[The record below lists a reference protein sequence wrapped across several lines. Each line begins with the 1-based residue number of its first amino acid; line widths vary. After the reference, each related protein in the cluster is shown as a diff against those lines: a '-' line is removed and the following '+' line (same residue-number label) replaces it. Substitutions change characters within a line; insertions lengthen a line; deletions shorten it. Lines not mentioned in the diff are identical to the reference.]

1 MYTEKSRPADPSAGR
16 TFHLPATGTAVY
28 TAGHPQESKTMV
40 ILLTNSLGLT
50 SINNRRLADRLSTKL
65 GCAVVVPD
73 LFEGEPVTTGGA
85 VLEDGSGVEPSVAG
99 AIAATAEA
107 AIRSQEPQQQNTR
120 QTSLL
125 SLVKTFAVS
134 TVKGFLEDMWSA
146 RHTFEH
152 TLPLVQ
158 ATVAEILSVYRP
170 EKVAVLGYSFGAK
183 YVLHLLSK
191 DLPAKY
197 KAQQWANKPLRSSD
211 EGSSSNT
218 LPKSLLD
225 CIHCGVVVHPSLLEV
240 SDFKDVVKPMHI
252 VYGKDDELLS
262 EDMVR
267 KGLQVLSEKEPAVPV
282 EATVY
287 DNEEERANGAQPLP
301 HGFAVPGDYPESIV
315 GDRPDKVFSV
325 VTAWISENW

>member
-1 MYTEKSRPADPSAGR
+1 MYTDKPLPVNPPAGR

-28 TAGHPQESKTMV
+28 TAGQPQESKTMV

-50 SINNRRLADRLSTKL
+50 SINNRRLADRVSAKL

-107 AIRSQEPQQQNTR
+107 AIRSQDPQQQNPR
-120 QTSLL
+120 QPSLL

-158 ATVAEILSVYRP
+158 ATVTEILSVYHP

-183 YVLHLLSK
+183 YALHLLSK

-197 KAQQWANKPLRSSD
+197 KAQQWADKSSTTSTD
-211 EGSSSNT
+211 GSSSETAPNG
-218 LPKSLLD
+218 LLD
-225 CIHCGVVVHPSLLEV
+225 CLKCGVVVHPSLLEA
-240 SDFKDVVKPMHI
+240 SDFKDVVKPVHI
-252 VYGKDDELLS
+252 IYGKDDELLS
-262 EDMVR
+262 EDLIR
-267 KGLQVLSEKEPAVPV
+267 KGLHVLSEKEPTVPV
-282 EATVY
+282 ETTVY
-287 DNEEERANGAQPLP
+287 DNEAERAQGAQPLP

-315 GDRPDKVFSV
+315 GDLPDKVFSV
-325 VTAWISENW
+325 VTAWISENL